1 MSANARHRS
10 STDAVPPP
18 PQVAITVDL
27 ADYQKLAIYLKVRR
41 PEVIPLPLLLL
52 ILTPAQ
58 VPHRVAMLCQCYA
71 TIVGSYL
78 GWGILSVLVKN
89 KHDILLDPIGDNQWS
104 GSHLQTM
111 NSQAVEWS
119 LSRQVFRVGQGTNY
133 ELVPLGMLIG
143 AVVPVIHWV
152 LFKKVDFIRRA
163 GEMITTPLVLMYLQ
177 DLTTGINSIV
187 TSSIILGFSE
197 SPPRQRREDVE

>member
-1 MSANARHRS
+1 MRHLS
-10 STDAVPPP
+10 STDSVPLR

-41 PEVIPLPLLLL
+41 RPGIISLPHLLL
-52 ILTPAQ
+52 ILSPAQ

-197 SPPRQRREDVE
+197 WPRQRGGRRVAD